1 MSQATKKTDKAPSPI
16 LNYLRSSGVFFSI
29 FLWANQIFLN
39 YRVGDNS
46 IFAFLPILASILMY
60 LWVLLLADEFLFF
73 MENFARIS
81 PVIKRLKVLI
91 FGLIALYGAT
101 ALALWVNGMSLSP
114 AVSKRTKIISS
125 SVINLGLFNY
135 GHLTVSGWDGDPH
148 PKKILLSDKDEATLH
163 AGDDIEISTGQGTLS
178 LNRVLEI
185 RPDREKS
192 NLNMLKAAPDSQ
204 IALAALVEI
213 NSRRKDFGKA
223 VEWFD
228 RLHATYPRE
237 AGIGRDLA
245 ARLIDSRQF
254 EQAVHVL
261 EKLLE
266 AERDYE
272 TMYLLGCT
280 LARAGKK
287 EEAEKV
293 LREAAGLD
301 PTDFRAFHSL
311 GYLHRDAGRREEA
324 RKAWTRVLD
333 LFPNFVEAQKNI
345 EALDK
350 SGVIPYHGVEAI
362 PEFKEEGENPEGRGE
377 MGEGAGSRA
386 GLKEAFSR
394 LEETKGEVDEN
405 YQ

>member
-1 MSQATKKTDKAPSPI
+1 MSEPTKKTEKAPSPI

-46 IFAFLPILASILMY
+46 VFAFLPILASILMY
-60 LWVLLLADEFLFF
+60 LWVVLLADEFLLF
-73 MENFARIS
+73 MENFERIS
-81 PVIKRLKVLI
+81 RIIKRLKILS

-135 GHLTVSGWDGDPH
+135 GQVTIAGWDGDPGS
-148 PKKILLSDKDEATLH
+148 KRILSSDKDGATLH
-163 AGDDIEISTGQGTLS
+163 AGDDIEILSAQGTLS

-185 RPDREKS
+185 KPDREKF

-204 IALAALVEI
+204 VAMAALVEI
-213 NSRRKDFGKA
+213 YSRRKEFEKA
-223 VEWFD
+223 LEWYD
-228 RLHATYPRE
+228 KLQATYPRE
-237 AGIGRDLA
+237 GGIGQDLSG
-245 ARLIDSRQF
+245 RLIDSRKY

-272 TMYLLGCT
+272 VLYLLGCT
-280 LARAGKK
+280 LVRAGKK
-287 EEAEKV
+287 EEAERV
-293 LREAAGLD
+293 FREAAELD
-301 PTDFRAFHSL
+301 PADFRAFHSL
-311 GYLHRDAGRREEA
+311 GYLHRDAGRKEEA
-324 RKAWTRVLD
+324 RKAWARVLE

-345 EALDK
+345 DAMGKSPVILEHRVEAL
-350 SGVIPYHGVEAI
+350 
-362 PEFKEEGENPEGRGE
+362 PEFKEKGEPPEGPGE
-377 MGEGAGSRA
+377 KGQGAGISDGQSDRE
-386 GLKEAFSR
+386 L
-394 LEETKGEVDEN
+394 
-405 YQ
+405 